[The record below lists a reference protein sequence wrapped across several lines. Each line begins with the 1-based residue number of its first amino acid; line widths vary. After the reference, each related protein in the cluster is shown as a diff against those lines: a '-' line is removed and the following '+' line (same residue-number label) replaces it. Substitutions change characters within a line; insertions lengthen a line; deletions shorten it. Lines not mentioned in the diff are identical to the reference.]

1 MKKDAVLYAQRLFCA
16 GSPGGWSLS
25 CVISEG
31 NGSYPERL
39 GVGSIDP
46 QRRCASPSRAANQS
60 SQGPLRQIAN
70 PSISA
75 VQISLKAL
83 SESLQL
89 LWRINAPGDHIPEAA
104 ALQIFFWAA
113 LLPTGRPWSGSAAI
127 VILCSLPCNHD

>member
-46 QRRCASPSRAANQS
+46 QRRCASRSRAANQS

-89 LWRINAPGDHIPEAA
+89 LWRINAPGDHIPELIAVA
-104 ALQIFFWAA
+104 REDIRAVEP
-113 LLPTGRPWSGSAAI
+113 PTIPGRTRSSSGQ
-127 VILCSLPCNHD
+127 HT